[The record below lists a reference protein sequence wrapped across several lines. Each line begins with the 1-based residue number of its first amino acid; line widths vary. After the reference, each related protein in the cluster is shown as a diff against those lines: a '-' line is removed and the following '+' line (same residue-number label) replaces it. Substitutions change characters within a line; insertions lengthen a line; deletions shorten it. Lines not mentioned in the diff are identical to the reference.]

1 MRGGDIMLK
10 KFFKYIL
17 LLVGGV
23 VLFLGLYVLFMVITD
38 YKPKEIIPITVENNK
53 LQIIDRNQTFSLLTY
68 NIGYGGMDEGRDF
81 FMDGGTHS
89 RSESK
94 EKTVENLQGMEEFI
108 KDIKASFIFLQEVDV
123 NATRSY
129 HINEYGYFKNSLS
142 NYSSSLAINY
152 KSPWVPVPIL
162 KPHGKVEAG
171 LVTLSK
177 FKIGASHRYA
187 LPGTEN
193 WFKQLAD
200 LDRCFMESRIALEGG
215 KELILVNIHLSAYD
229 KGGLVRKQQLE
240 YFKKFILTEY
250 NKGNYLVVGGD
261 WNHLIP
267 GTDPS
272 LFKTTEAWPEWL
284 QKIPENF
291 KPEGFQWVA
300 DKAVPTTR
308 TDATS
313 YKKDENFLA
322 VIDGFLVS
330 PNVEIKS
337 VKGYP
342 FDFKYTD
349 HNPVKMEFKLK

>member
-1 MRGGDIMLK
+1 MLK
-10 KFFKYIL
+10 KFLKSIL
-17 LLVGGV
+17 LIVGALI
-23 VLFLGLYVLFMVITD
+23 LFLVFYVLFMVITD
-38 YKPKEIIPITVENNK
+38 YKPKEIIPITIENNK
-53 LQIIDRNQTFSLLTY
+53 KAAINRNQVFSLLTY

-94 EKTVENLQGMEEFI
+94 EKTIENLKGMEEFI
-108 KDIKASFIFLQEVDV
+108 KESKATFIFLQEVDV

-129 HINEYGYFKNSLS
+129 HINEYEYFKNSLS
-142 NYSSSLAINY
+142 DYSVGLAINY

-171 LVTLSK
+171 LVTLSN
-177 FKIGASHRYA
+177 FKIEASNRYV
-187 LPGTEN
+187 LPGVEN
-193 WFKQLAD
+193 SFKQLAD
-200 LDRCFMESRIALEGG
+200 LDRCFLESRIAVEGG
-215 KELILVNIHLSAYD
+215 KELVLVNIHPSAYD
-229 KGGLVRKQQLE
+229 KGGLVRKEQLG
-240 YFKKFILTEY
+240 YLKKYISNAN
-250 NKGNYLVVGGD
+250 NKGNYLIIGGD

-272 LFKTTEAWPEWL
+272 LFRTTEAWPEWL
-284 QKIPENF
+284 QKIPEDF
-291 KPEGFQWVA
+291 KLEGFQWVA
-300 DKAVPTTR
+300 DKTVATTR

-313 YKKDENFLA
+313 YVKDKNFLA

-330 PNVEIKS
+330 SNVEIKS

-342 FDFKYTD
+342 LEFKYTD

>member
-1 MRGGDIMLK
+1 MLK
-10 KFFKYIL
+10 KFLKYAL
-17 LLVGGV
+17 VLVGVLAV
-23 VLFLGLYVLFMVITD
+23 VFGLYVLFMVITD
-38 YKPKEIIPITVENNK
+38 YKPKEIIPITIENNK
-53 LQIIDRNQTFSLLTY
+53 KEDINKNLTFSLLTY
-68 NIGYGGMDEGRDF
+68 NIGYAGMDEGRDF

-94 EKTVENLQGMEEFI
+94 VKTLENLKGMENFI
-108 KDIKASFIFLQEVDV
+108 KESKTSFIFLQEVDV

-129 HINEYGYFKNSLS
+129 HIDEYEYLKNSLS
-142 NYSSSLAINY
+142 DYNSSLAINY

-162 KPHGKVEAG
+162 KPHGKVLGG
-171 LVTLSK
+171 LVTLSN
-177 FKIGASHRYA
+177 FKIETSNRYA
-187 LPGTEN
+187 LPGVEN

-200 LDRCFMESRIALEGG
+200 LDRCFLESRITLEDG
-215 KELILVNIHLSAYD
+215 KDLVLVNIHLSAYD
-229 KGGLVRKQQLE
+229 KGGLVRKEQLA
-240 YFKKFILTEY
+240 YFKKYILSEY
-250 NKGNYLVVGGD
+250 DKGNYLVIGGD
-261 WNHLIP
+261 FNHLIP

-284 QKIPENF
+284 QKIPDEF

-300 DKAVPTTR
+300 DKEVPTTR

-313 YKKDENFLA
+313 YVKDENFLA

-330 PNVEIKS
+330 PNVEVKT

-342 FDFKYTD
+342 LEFKYTD